1 MKDRF
6 KAKVEKI
13 GRNKSGWENVRQPRK
28 HKKKRKKYKLQAIR
42 DDLKMQINN

>member
-1 MKDRF
+1 MPFLIMSINTVLFCAYRKWTMKDRF

-28 HKKKRKKYKLQAIR
+28 H
-42 DDLKMQINN
+42 